1 MNEISG
7 ANKFK
12 FDSFPKQLKI
22 KETETTKSYEIA
34 NERNKFFT
42 RTSPNLTHAL
52 PSANDL
58 ESYEIKIEVFERA
71 FKPLKRNK
79 SIGDDNI
86 NFNIIL
92 LIMMK

>member
-42 RTSPNLTHAL
+42 RTSPNLTHVL
-52 PSANDL
+52 PSGND
-58 ESYEIKIEVFERA
+58 
-71 FKPLKRNK
+71 
-79 SIGDDNI
+79 
-86 NFNIIL
+86 
-92 LIMMK
+92 